1 MKDIFDYL
9 KDNVT
14 VVGLSGTAGSGKD
27 YVARNYFI
35 DHYGFYNISLAWHF
49 KVQCISHGAATYEEV
64 FDTKPPRVRRLLQ
77 ILGTE
82 QGREV
87 WGEDIWVN
95 TMFTWMMLFH
105 KDWGIDSF
113 VIPDVRFPNE
123 LRAIQKLG
131 GKVYRVVSDRE
142 GIHLTEEAKQHASE
156 NSLTD
161 DMDIYDGFINNGFYL
176 PVPLEEQIDILLQET
191 NYAKV
196 APMD

>member
-1 MKDIFDYL
+1 MKDIFEYL
-9 KDNVT
+9 KNNVT
-14 VVGLSGTAGSGKD
+14 VIGLSGAAGSGKD
-27 YVARNYFI
+27 YVAKEYFFKKL
-35 DHYGFYNISLAWHF
+35 GFHNISLAWHF
-49 KVQCISHGAATYEEV
+49 KIQCISHGDATYEEV

-95 TMFTWMMLFH
+95 TMFAWMTLYH
-105 KDWGIDSF
+105 KDWGINKF

-131 GKVYRVVSDRE
+131 GKVYRVIGDRQ
-142 GIHLTEEAKQHASE
+142 GNLTDEAWLHSSE

-161 DMDIYDGFINNGFYL
+161 DMNIYNGFINNSQGSN
-176 PVPLEEQIDILLQET
+176 LEEQINFILQEI
-191 NYAKV
+191 NNGQV
-196 APMD
+196 APVG

>member
-1 MKDIFDYL
+1 MKDIFEYL
-9 KDNVT
+9 QNNIT
-14 VVGLSGTAGSGKD
+14 VIGLSASAGTGKD
-27 YVARNYFI
+27 YVGKLI
-35 DHYGFYNISLAWHF
+35 KQYGFHNISLAWHF
-49 KVQCISHGAATYEEV
+49 KIQCISHGEATYEEV

-82 QGREV
+82 QGRDV

-95 TMFTWMMLFH
+95 TMFAWMTLYH
-105 KDWGIDSF
+105 KDWGIDKF

-131 GKVYRVVSDRE
+131 GRVYRVTGDRL
-142 GIHLTEEAKQHASE
+142 GDLTEEAWSHPSE
-156 NSLTD
+156 QSLTD
-161 DMDIYDGFINNGFYL
+161 DMDLYDGFINNNQGSNL
-176 PVPLEEQIDILLQET
+176 DEQLTSILQET